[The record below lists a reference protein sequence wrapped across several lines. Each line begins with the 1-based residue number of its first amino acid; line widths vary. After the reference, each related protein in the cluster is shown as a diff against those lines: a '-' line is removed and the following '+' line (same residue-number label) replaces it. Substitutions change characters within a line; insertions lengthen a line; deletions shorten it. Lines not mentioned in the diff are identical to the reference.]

1 MAINLNLAKY
11 GDQFNAFATFAA
23 EHKNQAWVV
32 RLDGRNSGQ
41 GLLNPNGEP
50 RHIVAKDWDG
60 AGNVLRFG
68 SSKSVNNDVR
78 ALFKET
84 ILAVCGVGT
93 LEELP
98 PSVRAVMKEGD
109 YDGKGRP
116 LTVRRIKAVTEA
128 IKAAAAAADSLF
140 SATFATGSSPA
151 VDKIRELVMSAPCVS
166 TAGTQDEK
174 SRAFTTKLSE
184 NTAKQISAKATNLI
198 YKQFVHDGKADFT
211 TKHEQFAKDLNRD
224 LNVYVEKR
232 TKKDG
237 IVEDGIVKDE
247 IVEDEISR
255 NFETA
260 RDEIVRVITGNRGD
274 TFENATD
281 SVKRQTGVLMSIINQ
296 YTSTA
301 VINAFQDA
309 LEKPN
314 FLLMVSHDDNCKADT
329 PMNFTLTRTT
339 TGDIHITFGQVVGT
353 NVVSVTEETGVSQYW
368 TNTNSS
374 CSNIGVEITL
384 SAGSLKDVAEADWA
398 QANLAAFEAEGDVN
412 KQADLIP
419 PELRLD
425 MKVSATAHF
434 VLDYAPP
441 PEGYNV

>member
-1 MAINLNLAKY
+1 MAINLNIDKY
-11 GDQFNAFATFAA
+11 GAQFNAFATFAA
-23 EHKNQAWVV
+23 EHKDQAWVV
-32 RLDGRNSGQ
+32 RLDGRNPEQ
-41 GLLNPNGEP
+41 GLLNPDGEP
-50 RHIVAKDWDG
+50 RRIVAKDWDG
-60 AGNVLRFG
+60 AGNFLRFG
-68 SSKSVNNDVR
+68 GSKSVNNDVR
-78 ALFKET
+78 TLFKET
-84 ILAVCGVGT
+84 VLAVCGVST

-128 IKAAAAAADSLF
+128 VKAAADDSLF
-140 SATFATGSSPA
+140 AATFATGSSPA
-151 VDKIRELVMSAPCVS
+151 VGKIRDFVMSAPCVP
-166 TAGTQDEK
+166 ANGTPDEK

-184 NTAKQISAKATNLI
+184 NAAKQISAKATNLI
-198 YKQFVHDGKADFT
+198 CKQFVHGGKADFT

-224 LNVYVEKR
+224 LKVYVEKR
-232 TKKDG
+232 SVANG
-237 IVEDGIVKDE
+237 IAENGIVKDE

-255 NFETA
+255 NYETA
-260 RDEIVRVITGNRGD
+260 RDEIVRFITGNRGD

-281 SVKRQTGVLMSIINQ
+281 SVKRQTGILMSIVNQ

-301 VINAFQDA
+301 VINAFQNT
-309 LEKPN
+309 LERPN
-314 FLLMVSHDDNCKADT
+314 FLLLMSHADNCHADT

-339 TGDIHITFGQVVGT
+339 TGDIQISFGQTIGT

-441 PEGYNV
+441 PEEFNV